1 MPLSSPQLSLSLTGI
16 LTAAFDLAD
25 AQSRFAV
32 GRSVT
37 WTSGTAAGQVDK
49 VWTDTRQIAASS
61 TDDID
66 LAGSLTDAF
75 GAAFTPAKIKAL
87 VVVAHATNTNNV
99 VIGGDAAAWQ
109 GPFGATNDTIHVRP
123 GGIFAVACTDNTAW
137 PVTATT
143 ADILQVANS
152 AGGSVVN
159 YDIGIL
165 ATSA

>member
-1 MPLSSPQLSLSLTGI
+1 VPLSSPQITLSMTGI
-16 LTAAFDLAD
+16 LTAALDLQD

-32 GRSVT
+32 GRAIT

-49 VWTDTRQIAASS
+49 VWTDSRQIAAS
-61 TDDID
+61 TTEDID
-66 LAGSLTDAF
+66 LAGALVDAF

-87 VVVAHATNTNNV
+87 VVVASPLNTNNV
-99 VIGGDAAAWQ
+99 VVGGDAAAWQ
-109 GPFGATNDTIHVRP
+109 GPFGAINDTIHVRP
-123 GGIFAVACTDNTAW
+123 GGIFAVACTDATAW

-152 AGGSVVN
+152 GAGSVVN